1 MYSLQ
6 IRTRRATAIVAL
18 CSAMIAC
25 GDNSANVNTALPLDS
40 DGDKVLDSTDNCS
53 TLANSDQ
60 ADLDQDGI
68 GDACDDLDNGDDDA
82 DGVEN
87 HKDNCPATL
96 NSDQLDSNKDGA
108 GDACDP
114 VIPAPAS
121 CPNNPDSADA
131 LFCHFTQYINS

>member
-1 MYSLQ
+1 MHSLQ
-6 IRTRRATAIVAL
+6 IRIRRATAIVAL
-18 CSAMIAC
+18 CSAMVAC
-25 GDNSANVNTALPLDS
+25 GDNSANGNTALPLDS
-40 DGDKVLDSTDNCS
+40 DGDKVVDFTDNCP

-60 ADLDQDGI
+60 ADIDQDGI

-96 NSDQLDSNKDGA
+96 NSDQLDSDKDGA
-108 GDACDP
+108 GDPCDP
-114 VIPAPAS
+114 VIPASAS
-121 CPNNPDSADA
+121 CSNNPDSADA

>member
-6 IRTRRATAIVAL
+6 IRIRRATVIVAL
-18 CSAMIAC
+18 CSAMVAC
-25 GDNSANVNTALPLDS
+25 GDNSANGNTALPLDS
-40 DGDKVLDSTDNCS
+40 DGDKVVDSTDNCS

-96 NSDQLDSNKDGA
+96 NSDQLDSDKDGA